1 IEFENQ
7 KDCEQAYYKMQDVLI
22 DDCRIHVDFSQSV
35 SKLSEHWRDKENA
48 KRLSRGP
55 GFGGI
60 KELEKRR
67 QYRAEDT
74 DRREDRRYGMVFD
87 KADSRRTDGDRDQD
101 ARRWHSRSRSPRR
114 EGRDYHDSGE
124 WRRRS
129 PKRDSKEY
137 HDRDGHGRRDRSRDR
152 YRDNHRRNRDDD
164 SYDKWRR

>member
-1 IEFENQ
+1 MQYAFIEFENQ

-35 SKLSEHWRDKENA
+35 SRLSDHWRDKENA
-48 KRLSRGP
+48 KRQRHGP

-87 KADSRRTDGDRDQD
+87 KADRRRTDGDGDRD
-101 ARRWHSRSRSPRR
+101 ARRWRSRSRSPRR
-114 EGRDYHDSGE
+114 DNSGE

-129 PKRDSKEY
+129 PKGHRKEY
-137 HDRDGHGRRDRSRDR
+137 RDRDGHGRRDRG
-152 YRDNHRRNRDDD
+152 
-164 SYDKWRR
+164 